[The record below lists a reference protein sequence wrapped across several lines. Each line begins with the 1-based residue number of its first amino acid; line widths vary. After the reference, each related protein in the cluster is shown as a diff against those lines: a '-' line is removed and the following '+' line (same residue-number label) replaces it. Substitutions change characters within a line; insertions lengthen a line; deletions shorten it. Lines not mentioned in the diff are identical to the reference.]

1 MDEHKYFDLEKN
13 VIIGNKKGHL
23 KGFFLLMALDSIYLE
38 SIPLWNSIYFVFS
51 YWSILVIFVSYF
63 F

>member
-13 VIIGNKKGHL
+13 VIIGNMKGHL
-23 KGFFLLMALDSIYLE
+23 KGFFLLMPLDSIYLE